1 METRN
6 GDHEESSV
14 TAEQIQAIV
23 SRKLPPT
30 PPPRWLTPFR
40 WLLIRVGISVLILT
54 SLFVV
59 GGRVGFIIGLALFV
73 VGILISVRIRRY

>member
-1 METRN
+1 METRSSDDK
-6 GDHEESSV
+6 GSSV
-14 TAEQIQAIV
+14 TAEQLRKTV
-23 SRKLPPT
+23 SRKLPPGR
-30 PPPRWLTPFR
+30 PPWLTPF
-40 WLLIRVGISVLILT
+40 WLLLIRAGISVLILV